1 MSGFTKGP
9 WTFDGPPDNHI
20 VWASE
25 QGRICFMAHSAGVD
39 PEGDT
44 ANARLVASAP
54 DLLEALHGLNG
65 ILGTAESNASGTPE
79 WEHVSA
85 KVNAARKAI
94 AKALG
99 EQS

>member
-54 DLLEALHGLNG
+54 DLLEALQTMIADFGDYP
-65 ILGTAESNASGTPE
+65 ASERPCR
-79 WEHVSA
+79 A
-85 KVNAARKAI
+85 FDMARAAIRKAN
-94 AKALG
+94 G
-99 EQS
+99 VTS